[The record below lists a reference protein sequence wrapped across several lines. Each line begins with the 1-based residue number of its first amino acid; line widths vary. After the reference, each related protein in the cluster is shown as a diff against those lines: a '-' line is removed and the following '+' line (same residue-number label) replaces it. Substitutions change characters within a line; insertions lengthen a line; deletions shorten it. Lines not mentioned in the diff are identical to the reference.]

1 MTAPSFNYFYRVEL
15 TVVRLGDQIQSGT
28 QTVRTKVSKT
38 FNFVSKSLRDAVT
51 PSDRE
56 TMVPILESVGE
67 VTLNAGEFLP
77 STSFSSISIINSRGS
92 FGADRRFS
100 DVLERY
106 TPINQDV
113 TFYVGESDNFT
124 DMPSS
129 WVQIASGQVQSWSTA
144 LGGQEPTIAFQIA
157 PYKISE
163 RIMNLEVSRD
173 IAGME
178 NAPDSSLGV
187 ALPIVFNM
195 INQNVDVDIRNYQQC
210 TPTRISADGSETA
223 KYAVCSLMYQHTTS
237 AVVNDIYIKKTWET
251 DAEEWGVFGLGVAT
265 PSYLTTTGATTAPNT
280 YLASAYRIPEI
291 TTTTSDRYTGFLVQ
305 GVSLSA
311 VGGSSNPSRVSTASI
326 DAYILRVDK
335 DTYTVIDEIARG
347 RAQLANYDALNNVS
361 GTNFT
366 INISFNQPVFLELNS
381 ERSYDF
387 YIAYEST
394 GWAAG
399 DMNFR
404 LHPTASRL
412 MVKVSG
418 ATDGDWKII
427 SPAPSNII
435 AHRLRVVSGT
445 IQDHEPTY
453 SKDGFTYS
461 SITLSQPTADVGQV
475 NSALDSINIIAIVL
489 GFRKYNANP
498 ALAESIYSFSDA
510 LYWLSFEWNGEQW
523 VDVNNV
529 DITTLNQSHYIP
541 LFKPSFNAGLTSGT
555 STFYD
560 ATGPGTNGFLAYK
573 DSGYI
578 TIIPHIDNTGPSDLY
593 VLGASDGFSKEIRLN
608 DAPLTAL
615 TLRQNVPVTLVYNGT
630 YYNIATDTFG
640 INTHRARYLHG
651 IIEGKISYSQLIS
664 EIARGCAAKVGI
676 LSSKKL
682 FMYPWG
688 VTVRP
693 AFNIPQADIIP
704 LSWEMR
710 DPSTIINRT
719 QITFKRIYAIQENV
733 NSQDGYNYSIDF
745 SNNAYAPA
753 QEITAESKALYG
765 VQNIVENTFNTF
777 GLSMTKLGVGN
788 PGYLTGVITNSQPLD
803 GTTVDFSVD
812 FLAEYYMTRFALPAV
827 YCSFVVPWHR
837 YKNIKMFDVITFAH
851 SEFPAYYGTDPNAR
865 PGVVVSGSNTTA
877 IPNAGYGQE
886 LTRGQ
891 TYRGLVEGISYVM
904 AMEHAPAIR
913 LTVLVLLNREY
924 DPT

>member
-144 LGGQEPTIAFQIA
+144 LGGQDPTLVFQIA

-163 RIMNLEVSRD
+163 RVMNLEVSRD
-173 IAGME
+173 ITGME

-187 ALPIVFNM
+187 ALPIVFNK
-195 INQNVDVDIRNYQQC
+195 IHSNQT
-210 TPTRISADGSETA
+210 TPLSSYPQVTPARISVDGAESA
-223 KYAVCSLMYQHTTS
+223 KYALCSLFYQHTT
-237 AVVNDIYIKKTWET
+237 ARVMTNYYVKKAWET
-251 DAEEWGVFGLGVAT
+251 DADVWSPVSFTRDVD
-265 PSYLTTTGATTAPNT
+265 SYLTTTGSTTAPNT
-280 YLASAYRIPEI
+280 YLASAYRIPQHAAGSNATAFI
-291 TTTTSDRYTGFLVQ
+291 VQ
-305 GVSLSA
+305 GVSFSA
-311 VGGSSNPSRVSTASI
+311 VGGSSNPSRSSDASI

-366 INISFNQPVFLELNS
+366 INISFNQPV
-381 ERSYDF
+381 RAYDF

-399 DMNFR
+399 DMSFR

-412 MVKVSG
+412 MVKVTG

-427 SPAPSNII
+427 SPAPSTII
-435 AHRLRVVSGT
+435 AHKLRVVTASAVS
-445 IQDHEPTY
+445 HESTY
-453 SKDGFTYS
+453 SKDGFTYAS
-461 SITLSQPTADVGQV
+461 LTLSQPTADVGQSNPPLESLSIV
-475 NSALDSINIIAIVL
+475 ALVEGFCKYSDNSRILDANNALN
-489 GFRKYNANP
+489 
-498 ALAESIYSFSDA
+498 
-510 LYWLSFEWNGEQW
+510 WLSFEWNGEQW
-523 VDVNNV
+523 VNVNAV
-529 DITTLNQSHYIP
+529 DTTTLASSHYTS
-541 LFKPSFNAGLTSGT
+541 LFTS
-555 STFYD
+555 
-560 ATGPGTNGFLAYK
+560 PG
-573 DSGYI
+573 
-578 TIIPHIDNTGPSDLY
+578 
-593 VLGASDGFSKEIRLN
+593 
-608 DAPLTAL
+608 
-615 TLRQNVPVTLVYNGT
+615 
-630 YYNIATDTFG
+630 
-640 INTHRARYLHG
+640 THRARYLTG
-651 IIEGKISYSQLIS
+651 IVEQKTSYSQVIT
-664 EIARGCAAKVGI
+664 EIARASAAKIGI
-676 LSSKKL
+676 LGSKKL

-688 VTVRP
+688 ITIEP

-710 DPSTIINRT
+710 DPSTVINRLSVS
-719 QITFKRIYAIQENV
+719 FNKIYAIEEGMDVQE
-733 NSQDGYNYSIDF
+733 GYGYSIDF
-745 SNNAYAPA
+745 SSPSYLPA
-753 QEITAESKALYG
+753 QQITEESRTLYG
-765 VQNIVENTFNTF
+765 VQNIVENTFNVF
-777 GLSMTKLGVGN
+777 GYSDYYANVGL
-788 PGYLTGVITNSQPLD
+788 PGYLTGIISNSQPQE
-803 GTTVDFSVD
+803 GGVVTFSVD

-851 SEFPAYYGTDPNAR
+851 SEFPAYYGTDPSAR
-865 PGVVVSGSNTTA
+865 PGVVISGSNTTA